1 MDDEQLIEFVRN
13 VEELYNQEHKDYFD
27 GARKNRKWNE
37 IGVKLNQPGIACKQR
52 WESLRGQLRK
62 HLKARETSTGMAAK
76 KIRKWKLE
84 DEMAFLIPFLK
95 DKARVSSL
103 GGTAEDDDVD
113 PDDPEPQEV
122 GAGSQRWDDGA
133 SQDGAPQGQDVR
145 ASQDDAPQVQD
156 VSASQDGASQ
166 RKSVG
171 ASQRRAPKKH
181 RKNAN
186 SASATL
192 MNYLIR
198 QKECEPA
205 GISAP
210 ETQRD
215 SVDLFFD
222 SIKATVRTFSPADF
236 YDVKTKIFNTVS
248 QIEQKYLMPQENV
261 VHNTFRQVYSF
272 NDNSNYG
279 NYSAYTSNVSSHS
292 STADT
297 PVTVP
302 TPLSSLASYVEDF
315 SPGENT

>member
-1 MDDEQLIEFVRN
+1 MWGGSFSSLRN
-13 VEELYNQEHKDYFD
+13 WGWTIRVEE
-27 GARKNRKWNE
+27 
-37 IGVKLNQPGIACKQR
+37 KLLPYEVESLRWIPGDDIRIACKKR

-62 HLKARETSTGMAAK
+62 HLKARETSTGRAAK

-103 GGTAEDDDVD
+103 GGTAEDEDDVD
-113 PDDPEPQEV
+113 LDDPEPQEV
-122 GAGSQRWDDGA
+122 GGFQWWDDSA
-133 SQDGAPQGQDVR
+133 SQDGAPQE
-145 ASQDDAPQVQD
+145 QD
-156 VSASQDGASQ
+156 VSASQG
-166 RKSVG
+166 
-171 ASQRRAPKKH
+171 RAPKKH

-192 MNYLIR
+192 TNYLIR
-198 QKECEPA
+198 QNECEPA

-248 QIEQKYLMPQENV
+248 QIERKYLMPQENV
-261 VHNTFRQVYSF
+261 
-272 NDNSNYG
+272 
-279 NYSAYTSNVSSHS
+279 
-292 STADT
+292 
-297 PVTVP
+297 
-302 TPLSSLASYVEDF
+302 
-315 SPGENT
+315 

>member
-1 MDDEQLIEFVRN
+1 MDDEQLIELVRN
-13 VEELYNQEHKDYFD
+13 VEELYDQGHKDYFVV
-27 GARKNRKWNE
+27 ARKNKKWNE
-37 IGVKLNQPGIACKQR
+37 IGVKLNQPGIACKKR

-62 HLKARETSTGMAAK
+62 HLKARETSTGRAAK
-76 KIRKWKLE
+76 KIRKWKWE

-103 GGTAEDDDVD
+103 GGTAEDDDDDDDVD
-113 PDDPEPQEV
+113 LDDPEPQEV
-122 GAGSQRWDDGA
+122 GGFQWWDDGA
-133 SQDGAPQGQDVR
+133 SQDGAPQG
-145 ASQDDAPQVQD
+145 SD
-156 VSASQDGASQ
+156 VSASQDCASE
-166 RKSVG
+166 RKTVG
-171 ASQRRAPKKH
+171 ASQGRAPKKH

-192 MNYLIR
+192 MNYHIR

-248 QIEQKYLMPQENV
+248 QIERKYLMPQDSQENV
-261 VHNTFRQVYSF
+261 
-272 NDNSNYG
+272 
-279 NYSAYTSNVSSHS
+279 
-292 STADT
+292 
-297 PVTVP
+297 
-302 TPLSSLASYVEDF
+302 
-315 SPGENT
+315 